1 MKEITHIPKG
11 YMCLTCKHLHRK
23 CNHLP
28 FTQMKVIHVF
38 KEDNL
43 KEVKCT
49 DFERGEDRK

>member
-1 MKEITHIPKG
+1 MKDITHVPRG
-11 YMCLTCKHLHRK
+11 FMCLTCTHLHRK

-28 FTQMKVIHVF
+28 FTEMKVIHVF
-38 KEDNL
+38 KEDGL